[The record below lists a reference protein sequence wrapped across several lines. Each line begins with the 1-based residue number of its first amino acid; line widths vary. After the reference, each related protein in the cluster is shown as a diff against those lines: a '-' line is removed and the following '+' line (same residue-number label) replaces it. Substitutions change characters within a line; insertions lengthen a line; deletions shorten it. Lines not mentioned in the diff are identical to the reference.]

1 MSDEPTP
8 GQRLDAA
15 LASLNEKFE
24 ELREVVKAKIT
35 DASDDIR
42 TKVDEVSDR
51 IDNVR
56 AAWGHDEEDADE

>member
-8 GQRLDAA
+8 GQRLDVA